1 MSSHVVVPSDEE
13 IQAKIDEMTMRLN
26 STAESKEKQ
35 LFRKYR
41 GFISEMRAK
50 KHSYAAITL
59 VLEEVANFKISA
71 ATLKKWLLDTGG
83 ETQNEPN
90 TKSPVT
96 NAIEKGLAM
105 HRST

>member
-50 KHSYAAITL
+50 KVS
-59 VLEEVANFKISA
+59 ANF
-71 ATLKKWLLDTGG
+71 DT
-83 ETQNEPN
+83 P
-90 TKSPVT
+90 
-96 NAIEKGLAM
+96 ILAG
-105 HRST
+105 